1 MAFIGLRYPVYA
13 PITAE
18 TSGSA
23 ITYGAG
29 KVAGHA
35 IQANLT
41 MTRAS
46 NPLYGDDVEIEND
59 NSLTGMEISL
69 GVDDLLDDVR
79 SELLGEVQAG
89 TEQQPVYREVA
100 DSAPYVGFGYIRVR
114 RKNGETKFQACWL
127 HKVIFGMES
136 EDTQTKGENIEWQTP
151 TLTGR
156 VMGVYL
162 DETGKAAFRDRATFD
177 TEAAAKAW
185 INGKAGISA

>member
-23 ITYGAG
+23 ITYGTG
-29 KVAGHA
+29 KVIGHA

-41 MTRAS
+41 FNRAN

-79 SELLGEVQAG
+79 SVLLGEVQAG
-89 TEQQPVYREVA
+89 TQQQAVYREVA
-100 DSAPYVGFGYIRVR
+100 DSSPYVGFGYIRVR
-114 RKNGETKFQACWL
+114 RKNGATKFQACWM

-156 VMGVYL
+156 AMAVYL
-162 DETGKAAFRDRATFD
+162 DNSGKAAFRDRATFD
-177 TEAAAKAW
+177 TEADAKAW
-185 INGKAGISA
+185 INGKAGIS